1 LNVLIVGNPLQL
13 YFRRKRFEVMMIKH
27 KEEMFIEEVEGLVAF
42 PSEKNKDIFISRW
55 KDRVIFDD
63 DD

>member
-1 LNVLIVGNPLQL
+1 
-13 YFRRKRFEVMMIKH
+13 MMIKH